1 MSIPDHIRQLLLLY
15 DSNELSTIERQQ
27 VDAWLR
33 TNAEVQE
40 ELALIRKLH
49 RQLQDAGQ
57 FEPEEATLKRLRAN
71 LNDELLYA
79 TQAPSW
85 WRNVRDFFDAR
96 PRWAWQL
103 GFATAMLFVGI
114 LIGRQFFSRTQI
126 LPAQSPAPSTWLT
139 ATEAPVTTKSATTPQ
154 MASVHRIHLDPVSG
168 QIEIEFSTVNNVSL
182 RGTMSDPAI
191 RQALAHTMREQEQ
204 TGLRLKAVKAVNQTS
219 SAAMALA
226 QGDDLTEALL
236 YVLAHDAN
244 DGVRLK
250 ALAALKN
257 FVLTPTIKSALI
269 QALLRDAN
277 PAVRIEALAALNRV
291 PLDHQEASAF
301 EAAAAS
307 DSNTYIRLEAKR
319 LLQNMQSDSL

>member
-27 VDAWLR
+27 VEEWLR
-33 TNAEVQE
+33 TNPAAQE
-40 ELALIRKLH
+40 ELALIRKLQ
-49 RQLQDAGQ
+49 RQLQDTEQ

-71 LNDELLYA
+71 LNEELLRA
-79 TQAPSW
+79 AQAPSW
-85 WRNVRDFFDAR
+85 WLNVREFFGAQR
-96 PRWAWQL
+96 RWAWQL
-103 GFATAMLFVGI
+103 GFATAMLIFGI
-114 LIGRQFFSRTQI
+114 LIGRQFFA
-126 LPAQSPAPSTWLT
+126 PARMIAEQSPVPSNWLMPAEPFVT
-139 ATEAPVTTKSATTPQ
+139 ATSSITPQ
-154 MASVHRIHLDPVSG
+154 LASVHRINLDPVSG
-168 QIEIEFSTVNNVSL
+168 QIEIEFSMVNNVSL

-191 RQALAHTMREQEQ
+191 RQVLAHTMRGQEQ
-204 TGLRLKAVKAVNQTS
+204 TGLRLKAVKAVNQTRG
-219 SAAMALA
+219 AAMALA
-226 QGDDLTEALL
+226 PDDDLTEALL

-250 ALAALKN
+250 AVAALKN
-257 FVLTPTIKSALI
+257 FTLTPNIKSALI